1 MSEQETGVVEI
12 HGKLYKTVA
21 LRVQEFR
28 EQHPDWSIES
38 KVLSAA
44 DLVQVRT
51 KIKDHEGR
59 TVAVGH
65 AEELRGSTNILKT
78 SALETC
84 ETSSWGRALSALGYG
99 GTSIASAEELANAL
113 EQQEEAE
120 QVERLKAH
128 NAAVR
133 DYIESICAIK
143 AYLMNDQYEL
153 AYEAIAE
160 IPDEDKLTL
169 WIAPSNGGIWTTEER
184 GKMKSNEWT
193 EARKNY
199 HTGETA

>member
-1 MSEQETGVVEI
+1 MSEQETGVVQI

-28 EQHPDWSIES
+28 SDHPDWCISS

-44 DLVQVRT
+44 DLVQVKT
-51 KIKDHEGR
+51 TIKDHEGR
-59 TVAVGH
+59 TVATGH

-113 EQQEEAE
+113 EQQKESEL
-120 QVERLKAH
+120 VERLKAH
-128 NAAVR
+128 NACLR
-133 DYIESICAIK
+133 DHIESVVAVK
-143 AYLMNDQYEL
+143 AYIMNGEYMA
-153 AYEAIAE
+153 AYEAVEE
-160 IPDEDKLTL
+160 IPEEDRRTL
-169 WIAPSNGGIWTTEER
+169 WIAPSKGGIWTTAER
-184 GKMKSNEWT
+184 AAMKSDEWAA
-193 EARKNY
+193 ARRGY
-199 HTGETA
+199 HGESE

>member
-1 MSEQETGVVEI
+1 MSDTGTVEI

-28 EQHPDWSIES
+28 NDHPDWCISS

-44 DLVQVRT
+44 ELVQVKT
-51 KIKDHEGR
+51 TIKDHDGR
-59 TVAVGH
+59 TVATGH

-84 ETSSWGRALSALGYG
+84 ETSSVGRALAFLSYG
-99 GTSIASAEELANAL
+99 GTSIASAEELSNAL
-113 EQQEEAE
+113 QQQKEAE
-120 QVERLKAH
+120 QVGRLKAH

-143 AYLMNDQYEL
+143 AYLLNDQYEL

-184 GKMKSNEWT
+184 GKMKSDQWT
-193 EARKNY
+193 AARKSY
-199 HTGETA
+199 HQGDDE